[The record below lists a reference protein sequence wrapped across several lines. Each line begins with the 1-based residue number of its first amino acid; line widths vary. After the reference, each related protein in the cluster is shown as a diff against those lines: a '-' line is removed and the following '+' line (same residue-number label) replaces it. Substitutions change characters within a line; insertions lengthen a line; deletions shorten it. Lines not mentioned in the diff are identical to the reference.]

1 MTKVFVLDTNVLIHN
16 PDSIFSFG
24 DNNVVLP
31 ITVIEELDG
40 LKKMH
45 DERGKSARS
54 ASRRIDG
61 LRKRGSL
68 VKGVKSRSGG
78 TVRVMIGEGEK
89 LPASF
94 ASKADNTILSFAM
107 RLNKTEGGVVFIS
120 KDINMRIKAQVLGL
134 ETEDYET
141 MKVNFSELYNGWRE
155 IELSPDKV
163 NKFYSDGALELEEA
177 KFLENEFLIMKNSA
191 DGKQTA
197 LARVKKG
204 KAVKLLQSKT
214 MLWGVKALN
223 VQQTFAMESLLDDKI
238 KLVAFLGIA
247 GTGKTLLA
255 LAGGLSKVFDD
266 NAYRKLLISRPVVAM
281 GKDIGYLPGT
291 KEEKLAPWM
300 RAVNDNLEFLVS
312 ASGKGDMG
320 GEDMESQVDWLF
332 SSGKIEVEALTY
344 IRGRSI
350 PKQFMIVD
358 EAQNL
363 TPHELK
369 TIISR
374 AGEDTKIVLT
384 GDPYQIDNPYL
395 DASSNGLTYVIE
407 RFKGQEVFSS
417 LTFVKSER
425 SPLARLA
432 AELL

>member
-1 MTKVFVLDTNVLIHN
+1 MIKNFVLDTNVLIHD
-16 PDSIFSFG
+16 PASIFSFG
-24 DNNVVLP
+24 DNNVILP

-40 LKKMH
+40 LKKFH

-68 VKGVKSRSGG
+68 VQGVKSREGG
-78 TVRVMIGEGEK
+78 TVKVLIGSGEK
-89 LPASF
+89 LPDSF
-94 ASKADNTILSFAM
+94 ASKADNTILSFAVH
-107 RLNKTEGGVVFIS
+107 LNKTAGGVVFIS

-134 ETEDYET
+134 ETEDYDT

-155 IELSPDKV
+155 IEMSPEGI
-163 NKFYSDGALELEEA
+163 NKFYSDGVIVPEGE
-177 KFLENEFLIMKNSA
+177 FLENEYLIMKNAA
-191 DGKQTA
+191 DPKQTA
-197 LARVKKG
+197 LARFKKG
-204 KAVKLLQSKT
+204 KAVKLLQPKS
-214 MLWGVKALN
+214 MLWGVKPLN
-223 VQQTFAMESLLDDKI
+223 VQQTFAIESLMDDKI
-238 KLVAFLGIA
+238 KLVAFIGIA

-266 NAYRKLLISRPVVAM
+266 NAYRKLLISRPVIAM

-300 RAVNDNLEFLVS
+300 RAIYDNLEFLVS
-312 ASGKGDMG
+312 ASGKGEMG
-320 GEDMESQVDWLF
+320 GEDLESQVDWLF

-369 TIISR
+369 TIVSR

-395 DASSNGLTYVIE
+395 DASSNGLTYIIE

-417 LTFVKSER
+417 MTFVTSER

>member
-1 MTKVFVLDTNVLIHN
+1 MIKNFVLDTNVLIHD
-16 PDSIFSFG
+16 PASIFSFE

-40 LKKMH
+40 LKKFH

-54 ASRRIDG
+54 ASRRIDD

-68 VKGVKSRSGG
+68 IKGVKSRGEG
-78 TVRVMIGEGEK
+78 TVRVMIGAGEK

-94 ASKADNTILSFAM
+94 ASKADNTILSFALH
-107 RLNKTEGGVVFIS
+107 LNKTEGGVVFIS

-155 IELSPDKV
+155 IEMTSDEI
-163 NKFYSDGALELEEA
+163 NKFYSDGAILPKGE
-177 KFLENEFLIMKNSA
+177 FLENEYLIMKNSTDA
-191 DGKQTA
+191 KQTA
-197 LARVKKG
+197 LARFKKG
-204 KAVKLLQSKT
+204 KAVKLIAPKT
-214 MLWGVKALN
+214 VLWGVKPLN
-223 VQQTFAMESLLDDKI
+223 VQQTFAMESLIDDKI

-266 NAYRKLLISRPVVAM
+266 NSYRKLLISRPVIPM

-300 RAVNDNLEFLVS
+300 RAVYDNLEFLVS
-312 ASGKGDMG
+312 ASGKGDVG

-332 SSGKIEVEALTY
+332 SSGKIDIEALTY

-417 LTFVKSER
+417 MTFVKSER

>member
-1 MTKVFVLDTNVLIHN
+1 MKNFVLDTNVLIHD
-16 PDSIFSFG
+16 PESIFSFG

-40 LKKMH
+40 LKKSH
-45 DERGKSARS
+45 DGRGKSARS
-54 ASRRIDG
+54 ASRCIDG

-68 VKGVKSRSGG
+68 VKGVKSREGG
-78 TVRVMIGEGEK
+78 TVRVLIGAGER
-89 LPASF
+89 LPESF
-94 ASKADNTILSFAM
+94 ASNADNTILSFALH
-107 RLNKTEGGVVFIS
+107 LNKTEGGVIFIS

-134 ETEDYET
+134 ETEDYDT
-141 MKVNFSELYNGWRE
+141 RKVNFSELYNGWRE
-155 IELSPDKV
+155 IEITGDEI
-163 NKFYSDGALELEEA
+163 NKFYSDGAIVPAGE
-177 KFLENEFLIMKNSA
+177 FMENEFLIMKNSA
-191 DGKQTA
+191 DPKQTA
-197 LARVKKG
+197 LARFKKG
-204 KAVKLLQSKT
+204 KAIKLLQSKT
-214 MLWGVKALN
+214 VLWGVKSLN
-223 VQQTFAMESLLDDKI
+223 VQQTFAMEALMDDKI
-238 KLVAFLGIA
+238 KLIAFLGIA

-255 LAGGLSKVFDD
+255 LAGGLTKVFDD
-266 NAYRKLLISRPVVAM
+266 NAYSKLLVSRPVIPM
-281 GKDIGYLPGT
+281 GNDIGYLPGT

-300 RAVNDNLEFLVS
+300 RAINDNLEFLVS
-312 ASGKGDMG
+312 ASGKSELGGQDM
-320 GEDMESQVDWLF
+320 DSQVDWLF

-407 RFKGQEVFSS
+407 RFKGQDVFSS
-417 LTFVKSER
+417 MTFVKSER